1 MATDSFNAEDN
12 IEALQ
17 LIKKLETCK
26 IMTTLMNTLSRCF
39 PHVAIIANNTNKKF
53 LYVSSGMEKWCGVA
67 SRIFLDM
74 RFEGCCNLCIERE
87 RKQLKE
93 LKSKLCTLLH
103 YMPME
108 EKKQCTFSYEAHI
121 KNKQDIYMIH
131 HSISPLTFSEN
142 GDVENFMGILYPSAT
157 KTFGCAILNCAGT
170 RNNYVYSFDR
180 HKWDNIQSLELKQNE
195 RSIILLYLQGFSE
208 REMGDI
214 LHMSISGIKSCKRRL
229 LGKLNVDTF
238 HEAAWLAFNK
248 GLV

>member
-1 MATDSFNAEDN
+1 MTTDAFNAEDN

-17 LIKKLETCK
+17 LIKKVETYK

-53 LYVSSGMEKWCGVA
+53 LYVSAGMEKWCGVA
-67 SRIFLDM
+67 SRVFLDM
-74 RFEGCCNLCIERE
+74 GFDGCCNLCIERE

-108 EKKQCTFSYEAHI
+108 EKIQCTFSYEAHI
-121 KNKQDIYMIH
+121 KNKQGVYMIH

-142 GDVENFMGILYPSAT
+142 GEVENFMGILYPSAT
-157 KTFGCAILNCAGT
+157 KTFGCAVLNSAAS
-170 RNNYVYSFDR
+170 NNDYAYSFDT
-180 HKWDNIQSLELKQNE
+180 HKWDSFQRIELKPNE
-195 RSIILLYLQGFSE
+195 RSIILLHLQGLSE
-208 REMGDI
+208 KEMGAI
-214 LHMSISGIKSCKRRL
+214 LNMSISGIKSCKRRL

-238 HEAAWLAFNK
+238 HEAAWIAFNK